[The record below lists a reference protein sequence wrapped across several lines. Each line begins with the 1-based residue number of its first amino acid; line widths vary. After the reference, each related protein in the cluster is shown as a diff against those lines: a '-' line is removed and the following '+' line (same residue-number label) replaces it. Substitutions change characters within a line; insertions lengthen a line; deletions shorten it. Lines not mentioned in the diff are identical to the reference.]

1 MEMANMI
8 REIAKEPIETKFIIP
23 KTNRPFILG
32 GHFGQ
37 GFNDVILAD
46 TTGAMTVHRYK
57 RYFWFFNG
65 KKEAY
70 EYNVHDIESIEYKKK
85 VHGRTKFLIAMG
97 VLAMLFTG
105 GLSGVYIVALLTCFH
120 ERNVMIHMKNGEV
133 CNFRD
138 IINFYEVNDMIENI
152 LRVKPDV
159 QVIKNVK

>member
-1 MEMANMI
+1 MMKEMGRN
-8 REIAKEPIETKFIIP
+8 PVETKFIIP
-23 KTNRPFILG
+23 ETRRPFILG

-37 GFNDVILAD
+37 GFNNVILAD
-46 TTGAMTVHRYK
+46 TTGAMTVSRYK
-57 RYFWFFNG
+57 RHFWFFNG

-70 EYNVHDIESIEYKKK
+70 EYNIHDIKSIEYKKK

-120 ERNVMIHMKNGEV
+120 ERNVTIHMKNGEV

-138 IINFYEVNDMIENI
+138 IINFYEVNDMVETI
-152 LRVKPDV
+152 LRVKPE
-159 QVIKNVK
+159 VIVSKNKN